1 MLKNIIL
8 TTGDPGKNIG
18 GGKAKEDISKIFSD
32 RGYISKQIPIYTSKI
47 KKYLYLHT
55 KMKKDI
61 DLVNVNRVVFQYP
74 TSSVRMTREIIN
86 YIANSDVELVLF
98 IHDISSLQEDGNTIS
113 EYEIGLLSL
122 ADKIIVHND
131 IMKKILE
138 KNKISSKILV
148 LGIFDY
154 LTDFSPKSKEYDKT
168 VCFAGNLFKSTF
180 LQKLTLRK
188 HKVDVY
194 GPNKLDNY
202 PECIDYNG
210 QFSPEE
216 LPKHL
221 NQSFGLIWDGDS
233 IETCEGHYGEYM
245 KFNNPHKTSLYITTG
260 LPILIWREA
269 AMAKFVVDNNI
280 GIAIDSLID
289 LDKILDDVTVDKYR
303 VMRKNVLE
311 LSKDLKNGNYTK
323 RIVKE
328 LDRIQV

>member
-18 GGKAKEDISKIFSD
+18 GGKTKEDISRIFSD
-32 RGYISKQIPIYTSKI
+32 MGYISKNVPIYTSKVR
-47 KKYLYLHT
+47 KYLYIHT
-55 KMKKDI
+55 KMRKDI
-61 DLVNVNRVVFQYP
+61 DLTNANRVVFQYP
-74 TSSVRMTREIIN
+74 TSSVRMTKEIIN
-86 YIANSDVELVLF
+86 YISNSNAELVLF

-113 EYEIGLLSL
+113 EYEIGLLNL

-131 IMKKILE
+131 VMKKILE
-138 KNKISSKILV
+138 KNNISSKILV

-180 LQKLTLRK
+180 LQKLTLEK
-188 HKVDVY
+188 HKIDVY

-202 PECIDYNG
+202 PECIDYKG

-216 LPKHL
+216 LPRHL

-269 AMAKFVVDNNI
+269 AMAQFIVKNKLGV
-280 GIAIDSLID
+280 AIDSLVD
-289 LDKILDDVTVDKYR
+289 LDETLDSITDDEYKI
-303 VMRKNVLE
+303 MRENVLK
-311 LSKDLKNGNYTK
+311 LSKDLKNGKYTK
-323 RIVKE
+323 KILEE
-328 LDRIQV
+328 LDEI